1 MSWRESDFV
10 VGACGGAVDLATAND
25 TTARLQRIRRKAQR
39 NFQFATIYEQRKT
52 REILIAGYLPGTG
65 RDFRRVTSGRPL
77 RVRPRSQASI
87 GPKVHHVAAGCLDRI
102 ALGVGLEPLHQRNK
116 FALCATP
123 RSRSSSPRLRR
134 AALHSLLIVFRR
146 HLGRWHSHY
155 FRSFVRSKACVSAEP
170 KRRLSHCCCEDVDT
184 KTALLIIIVALVQS
198 SES

>member
-25 TTARLQRIRRKAQR
+25 TTARLQRIRRKAQG

-52 REILIAGYLPGTG
+52 REILVAGYLPGTG

-134 AALHSLLIVFRR
+134 AALHSADCFPGAPGEMAQPLFSIVRSLESLCKCGTKAEAFPLLLRGRR
-146 HLGRWHSHY
+146 H
-155 FRSFVRSKACVSAEP
+155 
-170 KRRLSHCCCEDVDT
+170 
-184 KTALLIIIVALVQS
+184 
-198 SES
+198 